1 MDDASKVQ
9 LQTALK
15 TLSVN
20 RTDDDAWRVLY
31 EQARTTALDAAKR
44 VLRDQAELAEDV
56 AQEAFLRIFRYCKFA
71 DFSDADA
78 FLRYLRTVCGNAARD
93 MLKDSAAASLVECP
107 ESGEPE
113 ETQVSEETPEDV
125 VIAQETLNQFM
136 NQLDESDREMLHL
149 SMEGY
154 DLAEIADRLGLSYSN
169 AGVRLHRSRE
179 RLRSYL
185 KTRGKIPDRVCKNPA
200 DKEVLY
206 SQETSVKRAPAQ
218 PVPIRATHGP
228 TDPLIRRIQK
238 SEPEPLAAQ
247 SFSHSR

>member
-1 MDDASKVQ
+1 MDDASRIQ
-9 LQTALK
+9 LQNALK

-20 RTDDDAWRVLY
+20 RTDEDAWRVLY
-31 EQARTTALDAAKR
+31 KQTRSPAVDAAKR
-44 VLRDQAELAEDV
+44 VLRDQDELADDV
-56 AQEAFLRIFRYCKFA
+56 AQEAYLRIFRYCKFA
-71 DFSDADA
+71 DLQEIDA
-78 FLRYLRTVCGNAARD
+78 FLRYLRTVCRNAALD
-93 MLKDSAAASLVECP
+93 MLKSLGQSSEQGELADSR
-107 ESGEPE
+107 
-113 ETQVSEETPEDV
+113 VSEETPEDV
-125 VIAQETLNQFM
+125 VIAQETLDEFM
-136 NQLDESDREMLHL
+136 NQLDESDREMLRL
-149 SMEGY
+149 SIEGY

-179 RLRSYL
+179 RLRNYL
-185 KTRGKIPDRVCKNPA
+185 KTRGRISDSVCKKPA

-238 SEPEPLAAQ
+238 SEPEPLASQ